1 MFWKNFYLKFI
12 GCIYKERVE
21 VFVVSVNFIN
31 FYFGIKNYEFV
42 VYYEMI
48 KVEFLE
54 RFIEFFRLII
64 ENDLLIL
71 I

>member
-21 VFVVSVNFIN
+21 VFVISVNFIN

-48 KVEFLE
+48 KVEFME
-54 RFIEFFRLII
+54 RFFVFFRLII